1 MIGVKIAKL
10 AEDVPCVVVF
20 RALAMSNIA
29 DREVLEYICNDF
41 RDHEMMERFRPSLE
55 EAAIIQ
61 SQDRALVFIANRAG
75 PVTEGAAEA
84 ALKKYAT
91 DLLSRD
97 FLPHMGVRS
106 DSGMWCWCSR
116 LSPPHVFT
124 RMSSVSLV
132 SFVSLIYII
141 RESLEQQH
149 SNARLNIANT
159 KFALRARTQVHV
171 RTSHATCRS
180 IFSVCSS

>member
-106 DSGMWCWCSR
+106 DSGTREYFLTLHS
-116 LSPPHVFT
+116 LHPPNNTQSQTNNRHPNEKTILFGIHD
-124 RMSSVSLV
+124 SSTTSSLPG
-132 SFVSLIYII
+132 
-141 RESLEQQH
+141 
-149 SNARLNIANT
+149 T
-159 KFALRARTQVHV
+159 
-171 RTSHATCRS
+171 
-180 IFSVCSS
+180 

>member
-97 FLPHMGVRS
+97 FLSAHG
-106 DSGMWCWCSR
+106 C
-116 LSPPHVFT
+116 
-124 RMSSVSLV
+124 
-132 SFVSLIYII
+132 
-141 RESLEQQH
+141 
-149 SNARLNIANT
+149 A
-159 KFALRARTQVHV
+159 K
-171 RTSHATCRS
+171 
-180 IFSVCSS
+180 